1 MQLQEISGIN
11 LLTTTCVQ
19 KAWPLQNRTR
29 KEGKGWGG
37 GGVVEDK
44 KKKKDTQQV
53 LIQDVIIR
61 IWSSKNAFVV
71 IFPTDDDNLSRWDV
85 ADWNTV
91 TRVLHIKT
99 AEPFI

>member
-1 MQLQEISGIN
+1 MFKKRDLSKTEQG
-11 LLTTTCVQ
+11 
-19 KAWPLQNRTR
+19 R
-29 KEGKGWGG
+29 KRGG
-37 GGVVEDK
+37 GQ
-44 KKKKDTQQV
+44 KKKDTQQV
-53 LIQDVIIR
+53 LIQDVIIW

-71 IFPTDDDNLSRWDV
+71 IFPPDDDNLSRWDV